1 MLPPSRYP
9 RQRLLI
15 TLTLASGIPPALV
28 NGLIAMV
35 ADDSL
40 WRGLVVGGAFMLPP
54 AFLAWLLLGDPSRR
68 ALGLVLTY
76 AGFFVLAGGALLG
89 AFFWYGMAFVA
100 TPLGGAALPLVEVAV
115 IVPYVVLG
123 VATERTIR
131 ELYGSGK
138 AVRESGTH
146 LLAIGALYVTSLALA
161 SGLDFDFSRSERRS
175 MRALSDALR
184 HSVFRVQ
191 ACAIGYALAR
201 ADSGYPRSLAAMGP
215 SGQNCLDKQLAAGR
229 PEGLIVEYEP
239 AAPDEAGRVP
249 SFVVTVRARQPS
261 ASGESLGVT
270 GDTSGLVGTISRR
283 TDPTGEQLV
292 DQVALLRTCALFLRA
307 EHPEGRAASSIGE
320 LAARYGSFRRAD
332 LSAFIC
338 ERQNLEYFAHFEAR
352 DSLGAPM
359 GYRLSYAGIPDRS
372 GRLTDFEIVA
382 RPLVYGETG
391 IRSYYV
397 RSDGPIHVTLGNRAA
412 TTSDAVVPV
421 CEYGEKWSTLPRYRS
436 TAGCARMPSVR
447 PPAVALVHDTI
458 ARAGQSFTVAIRD
471 AADPSRSADPTYE
484 HVLWCRTVPGP
495 FLTPRRSYEVFQRRS
510 ELECKV
516 DLDARVAL
524 FVDPM
529 RIVVY
534 TRDRSGAIGRVE
546 SVVQVVAPGQ

>member
-40 WRGLVVGGAFMLPP
+40 WRGLVVGGAFMFPP
-54 AFLAWLLLGDPSRR
+54 ALLAWLLLGDASRR

-76 AGFFVLAGGALLG
+76 AGFFALAGGALLG

-100 TPLGGAALPLVEVAV
+100 TPLGGAVIPLVEVAA

-131 ELYGSGK
+131 DLYGSWK
-138 AVRESGTH
+138 VVRESGAH
-146 LLAIGALYVTSLALA
+146 LLAIGALYMTSLALA

-175 MRALSDALR
+175 MLVS
-184 HSVFRVQ
+184 
-191 ACAIGYALAR
+191 
-201 ADSGYPRSLAAMGP
+201 
-215 SGQNCLDKQLAAGR
+215 
-229 PEGLIVEYEP
+229 
-239 AAPDEAGRVP
+239 
-249 SFVVTVRARQPS
+249 
-261 ASGESLGVT
+261 
-270 GDTSGLVGTISRR
+270 TSSE
-283 TDPTGEQLV
+283 TDPPGDHLL

-338 ERQNLEYFAHFEAR
+338 ERQNLKYFAHFEAR
-352 DSLGAPM
+352 DSLGASM
-359 GYRLSYAGIPDRS
+359 GYRLSYAGVPDRS

-397 RSDGPIHVTLGNRAA
+397 RSDGPIHVTMADRAA
-412 TTSDAVVPV
+412 TTSDAVVPA

-436 TAGCARMPSVR
+436 TPGCARMPSV
-447 PPAVALVHDTI
+447 PPPEVALVHDTI
-458 ARAGQSFTVAIRD
+458 ARAGESFTVAIRD
-471 AADPSRSADPTYE
+471 TADPSRPADPTYE
-484 HVLWCRTVPGP
+484 HVLWCRTQPGP
-495 FLTPRRSYEVFQRRS
+495 FLTPRRSYDVFQLRS
-510 ELECKV
+510 ELTCKV

-524 FVDPM
+524 FVDTM

-546 SVVQVVAPGQ
+546 SVVRVVAPGQ